1 MKPAFTP
8 LDLEMLV
15 LEEVRSRPEY
25 CAQATALGIGTKDA
39 PTIVLAYQY
48 AVPLAT
54 MDQRSLL
61 NVKEKISPMIG
72 VDIISVDEVL
82 SIY

>member
-25 CAQATALGIGTKDA
+25 CALATALGIETKDV
-39 PTIVLAYQY
+39 PIVVLAYQY

-61 NVKEKISPMIG
+61 NVKEKISHMIG
-72 VDIISVDEVL
+72 IDIISVDEVL